1 MIDSHSRSN
10 VALVVGVLAIG
21 LGMIETCSGE
31 ALQGYGRTASR
42 REDPKTFWK
51 SVAIHY
57 LCGVAGIGYFLY
69 ERFIAN

>member
-21 LGMIETCSGE
+21 LGLIETCSGQ

-42 REDPKTFWK
+42 RDNSKAFWK
-51 SVAIHY
+51 AVVIHY